1 MNISIFGLGYVGC
14 VTAACLAKLGHRITG
29 IDINKNKVDTINQ
42 GKSPLIEPKLEE
54 YIKEAVESKKLKATA
69 DTDKAIQET
78 DISFIC
84 VGTPSKEDGSLD
96 LKYIE
101 NISTQIGK
109 SLQKKT
115 SHHII
120 VIRSTVLPGTTENT
134 IIPLIEKYS
143 GKKSATGFDVC
154 ANPEFLREGTSIQ
167 DFFNPPKIVIGSNTT
182 QTSDTIEKI
191 YNLIKCPIFKTD
203 IKTAEMIKYTDNS
216 FHGLKVCFANEIGNI
231 CKSEDIDSHK
241 VMDIFC
247 SDTKLNLSPYYLK
260 PGFAFGGSC
269 IPKDLR
275 AILHKSRS
283 NNLKLPLLES
293 ILESNEN
300 QIKRAI
306 KIITKTKKKNIGIL
320 GLSFKAKTD
329 DLRESPIIEVI
340 ETLIGK
346 GYNVKIY
353 DNEVMLSSI
362 FGANKEYITKEIPH
376 IHRLFC
382 STIEE
387 TLKNTDIIIISKKEE
402 TFKQIKNLTTNNQL
416 IIDLVRLFE
425 PSETKSQY
433 EGIGW

>member
-1 MNISIFGLGYVGC
+1 MIGSN
-14 VTAACLAKLGHRITG
+14 
-29 IDINKNKVDTINQ
+29 
-42 GKSPLIEPKLEE
+42 
-54 YIKEAVESKKLKATA
+54 SKKIA
-69 DTDKAIQET
+69 DT
-78 DISFIC
+78 
-84 VGTPSKEDGSLD
+84 
-96 LKYIE
+96 IE
-101 NISTQIGK
+101 NIY
-109 SLQKKT
+109 KT
-115 SHHII
+115 
-120 VIRSTVLPGTTENT
+120 
-134 IIPLIEKYS
+134 
-143 GKKSATGFDVC
+143 
-154 ANPEFLREGTSIQ
+154 
-167 DFFNPPKIVIGSNTT
+167 
-182 QTSDTIEKI
+182 
-191 YNLIKCPIFKTD
+191 IKCPVFETD
-203 IKTAEMIKYTDNS
+203 IKTAEMIKYADNS

-231 CKSEDIDSHK
+231 CKSEGIDSHK

-275 AILHKSRS
+275 AILHKSKS
-283 NNLKLPLLES
+283 NNIKLPLLES

-346 GYNVKIY
+346 GCNIKIY
-353 DNEVMLSSI
+353 DNEVMLSSL
-362 FGANKEYITKEIPH
+362 FGANKDYITKEIPH

-382 STIEE
+382 STVEE
-387 TLKNTDIIIISKKEE
+387 TLKDTDIIIISKKEQS
-402 TFKQIKNLTTNNQL
+402 FRKIKNHLTNDQL

-425 PSETKSQY
+425 PDELKSQY